1 MKGNGVQKIL
11 EEKDVEGILFF
22 SPENIRY
29 LTGFSGSEG
38 YLVARENENLLLVD
52 SRYITQA
59 HEEAQGC
66 RIALVEQGIKGL
78 GEYIASL
85 SAKRL
90 GFEAQAISVGLFEQ
104 LRKEMKGGRLIPVM
118 EDLERL
124 RGRKTPE
131 EIASIKKAIAIA
143 EGAWKKVMEMIGP
156 KVREDEVALELEH
169 NMRKAG
175 SEGIAFDCIVASG
188 PRSALPHAKPT
199 SRSFQ
204 EGDFILFDFGAR
216 YGGYCSDESCT
227 VVLGKATEEQRRIY
241 GIVKDAHDRA
251 IEHIKPGITLT
262 EIDAAA
268 RDHITKAGHGSHFGH
283 GTGHGVGLAIHEWP
297 RVGKDSQDV
306 AEVGMIFTIEPGIY
320 IPGLVGVRTEDM
332 VLVTADSCEVLT
344 TIPKDLLMV
353 D

>member
-1 MKGNGVQKIL
+1 MEDNGVHKIL
-11 EEKDVEGILFF
+11 EEKDVEGILFL

-38 YLVARENENLLLVD
+38 YLIVKENANLLLVD

-59 HEEAQGC
+59 HEETQGC
-66 RIALVEQGIKGL
+66 RIALLEQDIKGL
-78 GEYIASL
+78 REHIAPL
-85 SAKRL
+85 IVKRL
-90 GFEAQAISVGLFEQ
+90 GFEAQSISVALFEQ
-104 LRKEMKGGRLIPVM
+104 LRKEMKGVRLIPVM

-124 RGRKTPE
+124 RGLKTPE
-131 EIASIKKAIAIA
+131 EIAAIKKAITIA
-143 EGAWKKVMEMIGP
+143 EGAWNKVMEMIGS

-169 NMRKAG
+169 SMRKAG

-188 PRSALPHAKPT
+188 PRSALPHAQPT
-199 SRSFQ
+199 SRPFQ

-227 VVLGKATEEQRRIY
+227 VVLGQATEEQRRIY

-251 IEHIKPGITLT
+251 IERIKPGITLA

-268 RDHITKAGHGSHFGH
+268 RDHITKAGHGPHFGH
-283 GTGHGVGLAIHEWP
+283 STGHGVGLAIHEWP
-297 RVGKDSQDV
+297 RVGKNSQDV
-306 AEVGMIFTIEPGIY
+306 AEVGMIFTVEPGIY
-320 IPGLVGVRTEDM
+320 IPGLGGVRIEDM
-332 VLVTADSCEVLT
+332 VLVTADGCEVLT
-344 TIPKDLLMV
+344 TISKDLLMV